1 MAEAAAGA
9 VARQL
14 PRFKLGTKQVF
25 LPEHV
30 ITLLHK
36 THLPPNEAAFQVPL
50 TFTKLDLR
58 DYLWNVYNVEV
69 SKVRSYVKS
78 QPLTQRPNRPNSWYR
93 PQSIKVMNVELVE
106 PFQWPEAPTDLQP
119 WSNELFKQR
128 AERLKE
134 NRREQFLA
142 QTARLEMQSSK
153 PVSKERK
160 ELAELAQKMLSGEV
174 KWKNDVILDPKWD
187 EIVKTFETKEGVD
200 TAAVKAKEVDQSPTP
215 SS

>member
-14 PRFKLGTKQVF
+14 PKFKLGSKQVF
-25 LPEHV
+25 LPDHV
-30 ITLLHK
+30 ITFLHK

-50 TFTKLDLR
+50 TFTKFDLR

-69 SKVRSYVKS
+69 TKVRSYVKA
-78 QPLTQRPNRPNSWYR
+78 QPLTQRPNRANSWYR
-93 PQSIKVMNVELVE
+93 PQSLKIMNVELKE

-128 AERLKE
+128 EARLKQ
-134 NRREQFLA
+134 NRREQFFA
-142 QTARLEMQSSK
+142 QTAKLEMKSSK

-160 ELAELAQKMLSGEV
+160 ELSELAQKMLSGEV
-174 KWKNDVILDPKWD
+174 QWKNDVILDPKWD
-187 EIVKTFETKEGVD
+187 ELVKSLDTKEGAD
-200 TAAVKAKEVDQSPTP
+200 TAAVKAKEVNNRSEQTS
-215 SS
+215 